1 MPLATI
7 TVSSD
12 LVTPLRRVL
21 RQTILAEVGN
31 HKEMGTADAGCIR
44 PSDDQNCDGTPRTSS
59 EVDSSEEDSS
69 EEESSETSGGSDP
82 VTPKKKSAYTLIPAF
97 IVLILAFI
105 M

>member
-1 MPLATI
+1 
-7 TVSSD
+7 
-12 LVTPLRRVL
+12 
-21 RQTILAEVGN
+21 
-31 HKEMGTADAGCIR
+31 MGTADAGCIR

-59 EVDSSEEDSS
+59 EVDSSEEDSSEEDSS